1 MTELTTKDKM
11 DGLLQLAKI
20 HRDQFDERRRT
31 EWKFVFVVL
40 AFYFSLITAKLT
52 KKIDSNV
59 FQSDGIIF
67 VIFGISIVTCI
78 YIAFIH
84 NANHKNKD
92 AAKKAE
98 NEVEKLLGY
107 NNNEIF
113 EKDNTKKCFL
123 SLNWFKEKLK
133 EWSERHPWFN
143 WSSASQWFLITLI
156 AIGTSIV
163 LRST

>member
-1 MTELTTKDKM
+1 MAPLDEKDKM
-11 DGLLQLAKI
+11 DGLLRLAKI

-52 KKIDSNV
+52 KQIDSDV
-59 FQSDGIIF
+59 FQSSGMGF
-67 VIFGISIVTCI
+67 VIFGISIITCI
-78 YIAFIH
+78 YLAFIH
-84 NANHKNKD
+84 NANYTNKS
-92 AAKKAE
+92 AAVNAE

-107 NNNEIF
+107 SNNEIF
-113 EKDNTKKCFL
+113 TKDNTQKCFL
-123 SLNWFKEKLK
+123 SLAWFKDKLK
-133 EWSERHPWFN
+133 ELSKKHPWFN

-156 AIGTSIV
+156 AIGTFIV